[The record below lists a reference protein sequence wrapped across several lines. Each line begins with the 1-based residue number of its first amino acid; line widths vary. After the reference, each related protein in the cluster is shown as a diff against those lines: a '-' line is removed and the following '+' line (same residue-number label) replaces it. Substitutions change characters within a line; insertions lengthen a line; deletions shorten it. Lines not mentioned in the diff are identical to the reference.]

1 MIDLEYDGR
10 HLVEH
15 RFVPDLAGWR
25 ESVFTIANGY
35 LSTRGSFE
43 EPTPGE
49 SRASF
54 LNGVFVEP
62 PGELPLLGAVPD
74 WTRVEL
80 SVDGELFD
88 LVARPPAGYE
98 RRLDLTSGVLT
109 RRILWRGAE
118 TGTIRVVFRR
128 MVSMADRGLAALE
141 ITITALSDPVQ
152 IELDTGLD
160 ASVGSPVRPAWR
172 AIAAGRTG
180 QREMTLATE
189 SVDGAH
195 RLTTACA
202 LVGAEAAEWVDD
214 PGHPRFR
221 LTTKLAAGESL
232 RMLKLVTYGV
242 DGASTELPAPTVSFD
257 ELAATSERRWRQ
269 RWETSTI
276 EIDGDRLA
284 EGALRFAAFQL
295 IGAASPDDP
304 RAGIGARLMSGFG
317 YRHHV
322 FWDADIF
329 VVPYLTITQ
338 PDLARC
344 HLGYRFRGL
353 DGARRKASRL
363 GRSGA
368 FYAWEAAGTGDEVTP
383 TWSQPASG
391 PPIRIW
397 TGEIEEHITADV
409 AWTSDHYWRWTGDDS
424 FLAEEGVEM
433 IVEGSRYWA
442 DRLEVEDDGAH
453 IRDVI
458 GPDEY
463 HIHVDDSFYTNLLA
477 AWQLRRAATALEWL
491 AARHPERHRVLAE
504 DRGWEPGLAERLA
517 GLAEHVVLRSRED
530 GVWEQHAGFF
540 ALEPVDLSLYEP
552 RLRSMY
558 DLLGE
563 ERLQTT
569 AVIKQPDVLMAGV
582 LLPEMSGGIE
592 ALAANWRYYA
602 PKSDHGSSLS
612 LGFHSLAAALLGLV
626 DEAYDSF
633 LRAAAIDLGDTMGN
647 GSAGIHAACQGG
659 LLQAALFGF
668 AGLSLSGP
676 EPEVAPN
683 LPGHWKSMGFTFV
696 HRGTRHE
703 RVLDN
708 KPAANSVGRERRLT

>member
-1 MIDLEYDGR
+1 VIDLEYDGR
-10 HLVEH
+10 NLIEN

-49 SRASF
+49 TRASF

-62 PGELPLLGAVPD
+62 PGELPLLGALPD
-74 WTRVEL
+74 WTRVDL
-80 SVDGELFD
+80 TVDGEAFD
-88 LVARPPAGYE
+88 LVTRPPAGYQ
-98 RRLDLTSGVLT
+98 RRLDMTSGVLT
-109 RRILWRGAE
+109 RRVLWRGPE
-118 TGTIRVVFRR
+118 TGTIRLEVRR
-128 MVSMADRGLAALE
+128 MVSMADRSLAVLE
-141 ITITALSDPVQ
+141 VTVTALSDPVE
-152 IELDTGLD
+152 IELGTGLD
-160 ASVGSPVRPAWR
+160 QSVGSPLRPAWR
-172 AIAAGRTG
+172 PIASGRTSQWG
-180 QREMTLATE
+180 MSLETE

-195 RLTTACA
+195 RLTTSCV

-214 PGHPRFR
+214 QGHPRFR
-221 LTTKLAAGESL
+221 LTTMLAAGESL
-232 RMLKLVTYGV
+232 RLLKIVAYGV
-242 DGASTELPAPTVSFD
+242 DGATTDLPAPTVTFD
-257 ELAATSERRWRQ
+257 ELAAASEQHWRQ

-383 TWSQPASG
+383 TWSEPASG
-391 PPIRIW
+391 APVRIW
-397 TGEIEEHITADV
+397 TGDIEEHITADV
-409 AWTSDHYWRWTGDDS
+409 AWAADHYWRWTGDDP
-424 FLAEEGVEM
+424 FMAGEGVEM
-433 IVEGSRYWA
+433 IVEGARYWA

-477 AWQLRRAATALEWL
+477 AWQLRRAATAFEWL
-491 AARHPERHRVLAE
+491 AAEHPERHRLLAE
-504 DRGWEPGLAERLA
+504 GREWEPRLAERMA
-517 GLAEHVVLRSRED
+517 GLADQMVLRARPD
-530 GVWEQHAGFF
+530 RVWEQHAGFF
-540 ALEPVDLSLYEP
+540 GLEPFDLAQYEP
-552 RLRSMY
+552 RVKTMF

-563 ERLQTT
+563 DRLQTT
-569 AVIKQPDVLMAGV
+569 AVIKQADVLMAGV
-582 LLPEMSGGIE
+582 LLPEPSGGIE
-592 ALAANWRYYA
+592 ALAANWDYYA
-602 PKSDHGSSLS
+602 AKSDHGSSLS
-612 LGFHSLAAALLGLV
+612 LGFHALAAALLGHV
-626 DEAYDSF
+626 EEAYESF
-633 LRAAAIDLGDTMGN
+633 LRATSIDFADAMGN

-659 LLQAALFGF
+659 LLQAAIFGF
-668 AGLSLSGP
+668 AGLRLSGP
-676 EPEVAPN
+676 DPVLAPN
-683 LPGHWKSMGFTFV
+683 LPDHWKSMAFTFM
-696 HRGTRHE
+696 HNGTRHD
-703 RVLDN
+703 RVIDD
-708 KPAANSVGRERRLT
+708 KPAAPSVGRERRPT